1 MHRPTLNAGKGFLGV
16 SKKIVHLG
24 SLVMSAPLY
33 PYIPNKSQYA
43 TWARQRLESCGCLYI
58 KMGQWVSS
66 RTDIFPMEIASE
78 LQVLQ
83 SGSDPMSPHDVQR
96 VIQQSGLVF
105 DAFDTV
111 PVSTGSIAHVHKAV
125 YKGQTVAVKV
135 QRPGI
140 LESLQHDL
148 ALMTRALHHLRFLI
162 SNTKMIDD
170 TVSSLTDLIDAVRRE
185 TDFLEEAS
193 HMIRFRTFFNN
204 QDIIVPDVIQ
214 ATPHVIVM
222 EYIESTPYT
231 GSSSMLIDI
240 FFRQFFDIGWL
251 HTDMHAGNVGQT
263 KDGIPVLFDFGSVME
278 IPESIVLGIK
288 ALMVSYLNKNTKV
301 MLQYM
306 IEYEILVGTPTPEDT
321 DMLVSFIDNVIQYVE
336 ITDIDQFTEMMKTIP
351 VTSTPE
357 TTFRDDVF
365 MIMRSFTLLEGLCKQ
380 LDSNFVIIDAVM
392 PLMER
397 FASDPMMARLKV
409 EDDIRH
415 IFQLF
420 QENETKKNL

>member
-1 MHRPTLNAGKGFLGV
+1 M
-16 SKKIVHLG
+16 
-24 SLVMSAPLY
+24 PL
-33 PYIPNKSQYA
+33 
-43 TWARQRLESCGCLYI
+43 
-58 KMGQWVSS
+58 M
-66 RTDIFPMEIASE
+66 
-78 LQVLQ
+78 
-83 SGSDPMSPHDVQR
+83 
-96 VIQQSGLVF
+96 
-105 DAFDTV
+105 
-111 PVSTGSIAHVHKAV
+111 
-125 YKGQTVAVKV
+125 
-135 QRPGI
+135 
-140 LESLQHDL
+140 
-148 ALMTRALHHLRFLI
+148 
-162 SNTKMIDD
+162 
-170 TVSSLTDLIDAVRRE
+170 
-185 TDFLEEAS
+185 EEAS